1 MDEIQK
7 PRVLVAILAFAWTA
21 MAYQMIFNTGLTF
34 TYGKLGLAIVLGAV
48 VGGIAYVATMLTQ
61 K

>member
-7 PRVLVAILAFAWTA
+7 QRVLVAALAFNCTA
-21 MAYQMIFNTGLTF
+21 IAYQMIFNTGLNF

>member
-7 PRVLVAILAFAWTA
+7 QRVLVAALAFNFTA
-21 MAYQMIFNTGLTF
+21 MAYQLMFNSGLRF
-34 TYGKLGLAIVLGAV
+34 SYGKLGLAIVLGAV
-48 VGGIAYVATMLTQ
+48 AGGIAYVVTMLTQ